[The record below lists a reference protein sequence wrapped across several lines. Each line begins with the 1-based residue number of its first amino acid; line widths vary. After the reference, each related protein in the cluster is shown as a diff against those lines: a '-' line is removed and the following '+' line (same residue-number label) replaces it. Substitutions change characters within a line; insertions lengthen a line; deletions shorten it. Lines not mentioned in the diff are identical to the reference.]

1 VPSSLCR
8 ARQPPC
14 AAGGG
19 DGNGDGERYGRL
31 EVQVHGWHACS
42 HARARMCVLS
52 VLGGSGASCRQLLE
66 AQTLRT
72 APCVMQVV
80 RRNEGSRI
88 ERPTYDQAPNIQ
100 RIQARHENRSRR
112 GVRCTEANSS
122 LWQQTR

>member
-1 VPSSLCR
+1 VPSSLCKG
-8 ARQPPC
+8 RQPLC
-14 AAGGG
+14 AAGDG
-19 DGNGDGERYGRL
+19 DGDVDGEGLERL

-42 HARARMCVLS
+42 HARARMCVLC

-100 RIQARHENRSRR
+100 RI
-112 GVRCTEANSS
+112 
-122 LWQQTR
+122 